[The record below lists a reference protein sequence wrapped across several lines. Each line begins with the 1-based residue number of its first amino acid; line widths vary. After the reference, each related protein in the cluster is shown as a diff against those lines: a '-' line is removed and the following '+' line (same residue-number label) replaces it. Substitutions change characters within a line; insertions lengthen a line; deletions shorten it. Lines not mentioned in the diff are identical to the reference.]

1 MSEVLLLRGGV
12 VVDRSGERRAD
23 VVVRDGVVAA
33 VGPDVATGVAGTEL
47 DCSGAYVMPGFV
59 DLFSGVGEP
68 ADPSVETIESA
79 TRAAALAGCTAVLV
93 GVDPSAPL
101 DSPAALH
108 HLRALAAGA
117 SCAVVPSAALT
128 MGAAGERLVPMA
140 QLADLGVR
148 VFGDPGGVADPTM
161 LRRAMAYAADL
172 GVVVALDPVDPVLAG
187 GGHLHEGPWSS
198 LLGIAGIPAEA
209 EELGVGRA
217 LALALRTG
225 VRLHLRRLST
235 AASLGMVAAA
245 RRAGLDL
252 TAEVTAAHALFVDA
266 DCAAF
271 DPAFK
276 LEPPL
281 RPAADR
287 DAVAAALRSGVV
299 DALVSGHVPASAM
312 AKNVPFAEAT
322 FGAATLPWYSATAF
336 SPVECPPARAVALL
350 AEGPARIADL
360 TDRQG
365 GPVVAGRPANLTV
378 FDPEA
383 VWAAGPETAVSRT
396 ATTPFAGR
404 TLRGR
409 ARHTLVDG
417 TAVVICSEA
426 QQ

>member
-235 AASLGMVAAA
+235 
-245 RRAGLDL
+245 
-252 TAEVTAAHALFVDA
+252 
-266 DCAAF
+266 
-271 DPAFK
+271 
-276 LEPPL
+276 
-281 RPAADR
+281 
-287 DAVAAALRSGVV
+287 
-299 DALVSGHVPASAM
+299 
-312 AKNVPFAEAT
+312 
-322 FGAATLPWYSATAF
+322 
-336 SPVECPPARAVALL
+336 
-350 AEGPARIADL
+350 
-360 TDRQG
+360 
-365 GPVVAGRPANLTV
+365 
-378 FDPEA
+378 
-383 VWAAGPETAVSRT
+383 
-396 ATTPFAGR
+396 
-404 TLRGR
+404 
-409 ARHTLVDG
+409 
-417 TAVVICSEA
+417 
-426 QQ
+426 